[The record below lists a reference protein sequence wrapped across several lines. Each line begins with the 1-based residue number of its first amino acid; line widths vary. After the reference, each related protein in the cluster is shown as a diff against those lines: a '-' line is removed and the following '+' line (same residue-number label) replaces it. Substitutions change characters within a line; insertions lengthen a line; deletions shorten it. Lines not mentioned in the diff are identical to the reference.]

1 MAEETFYLIVGI
13 AVVGL
18 ILLLPIYFALRHFFG
33 IDMRTEFYASQAEFT
48 GLWYDRKEQREAAA
62 RGRLPSERYPAK
74 RKD

>member
-33 IDMRTEFYASQAEFT
+33 IDMRTEFYASQAEFI
-48 GLWYDRKEQREAAA
+48 GLWYDRKDRREAAA
-62 RGRLPSERYPAK
+62 DRRRASVGHTAK
-74 RKD
+74 RED